1 MDMEANIITFAQV
14 EKTQLD
20 QLQDMVY
27 RPYMI
32 LRTIN
37 SLGISHNH
45 LRFINFDRWGA
56 KDVLDHLCY
65 IISWEYQWVYD
76 NLMILGL
83 DFIEMPSKR
92 NPDNPPSL
100 LVIQRWLYKQDITED
115 MKEKLEKESYF
126 FNYGVDFQSTILWE
140 GNLVT
145 LYTLLQI

>member
-1 MDMEANIITFAQV
+1 MDMEANIMTFDQV
-14 EKTQLD
+14 WKTQLD
-20 QLQDMVY
+20 QFQGMVY
-27 RPYMI
+27 RPDMI

-37 SLGISHNH
+37 SFGISHNH
-45 LRFINFDRWGA
+45 LRFINFDQWGA

-65 IISWEYQWVYD
+65 IIYWEYQWVYD

-145 LYTLLQI
+145 LSTLLQR

>member
-1 MDMEANIITFAQV
+1 MKANIVTFDQV
-14 EKTQLD
+14 WKTQLD
-20 QLQDMVY
+20 PFQDMVN
-27 RPYMI
+27 RPDII

-45 LRFINFDRWGA
+45 LRFINFDQWGA
-56 KDVLDHLCY
+56 NDVLDHLCY
-65 IISWEYQWVYD
+65 IIYWEYQWVYD

-145 LYTLLQI
+145 LSTLLQR